1 MIPFSTIRKRST
13 TAVLLPDS
21 EVVRV
26 YIKGAPEQIVGKC
39 TKTFDVNGQR
49 INFTDEEQNY
59 IYTSVIYENFTSKGY
74 RTIAFAYKDM
84 TLDEFN
90 EQKANSNNFENDS
103 DRESLEQ
110 SLVFV
115 GVFAL

>member
-1 MIPFSTIRKRST
+1 
-13 TAVLLPDS
+13 LLPDS
-21 EVVRV
+21 DIVRV
-26 YIKGAPEQIVGKC
+26 YVKGAPELIIGKC

-74 RTIAFAYKDM
+74 RTLAFAYKDM

-90 EQKANSNNFENDS
+90 DQRANSNNFENDS
-103 DRESLEQ
+103 DRESLE
-110 SLVFV
+110 
-115 GVFAL
+115 